1 VNVRPQSLWH
11 CVALSIGVLTAPG
24 CREEPGDLFLVG
36 TVERTLLE
44 ISSPVAEVIV
54 EVPVARGQHV
64 EAGAVLV
71 RLDPLLAE
79 ADLAAAQAAVAGAQ
93 TQSEV
98 AEQGHR
104 RGVGLHRSGV
114 ASDEV
119 LDRARLARDEARAGL
134 RSAMAR
140 MSAAQK
146 RLNDTTLR
154 APASATVDQIPFDV
168 GERVA
173 AGSVVAVLLADG
185 RPWVRVWVPERA
197 FARVG
202 PGTVAEV
209 RIDGISGP
217 LRARVLDLAREP
229 AYTPHYALTERERV
243 YLVYQARIEIEDA
256 PAALRPGAPAEVRI
270 ALPPL
275 AAAKSPL

>member
-1 VNVRPQSLWH
+1 MNLRSQNLWR
-11 CVALSIGVLTAPG
+11 CVALSIGVLSAPG
-24 CREEPGDLFLVG
+24 CREEPNDLSLVG
-36 TVERTLLE
+36 TVERNLIE
-44 ISSPVAEVIV
+44 ISAPVAEVIV

-93 TQSEV
+93 TQTEV
-98 AEQGHR
+98 AEQQHR
-104 RGVGLHRSGV
+104 RGLGLHSKGV

-119 LDRARLARDEARAGL
+119 LDRARLARDEARAAL

-140 MSAAQK
+140 MAAAQK

-154 APASATVDQIPFDV
+154 APASATVDQIPFDT

-202 PGTVAEV
+202 PGTAADV
-209 RIDGISGP
+209 RIDGIPGP
-217 LRARVLDLAREP
+217 LRAHVMDLAREP
-229 AYTPHYALTERERV
+229 EYTPHYALTERERV
-243 YLVYQARIEIEDA
+243 YLVYQARVEIEDA
-256 PAALRPGAPAEVRI
+256 PTELRPGAPAEVRI

-275 AAAKSPL
+275 AGAKSPR

>member
-1 VNVRPQSLWH
+1 VNVRPQLLWR

-24 CREEPGDLFLVG
+24 CREESGDLFLVG

-119 LDRARLARDEARAGL
+119 LDRARLAHDEARAGL

>member
-1 VNVRPQSLWH
+1 VRFKPQKLWR
-11 CVALSIGVLTAPG
+11 CAALSIGVMAAPG
-24 CREEPGDLFLVG
+24 CREDPGDLLLVG
-36 TVERTLLE
+36 TVERTLIE
-44 ISSPVAEVIV
+44 ISAPVAEVIV
-54 EVPVARGQHV
+54 EVPVTRGQHV

-79 ADLAAAQAAVAGAQ
+79 ADFAAAQAAVAGAQ

-98 AEQGHR
+98 AEQQHR
-104 RGVGLHRSGV
+104 RGVGLHSKGV
-114 ASDEV
+114 ASDEI

-140 MSAAQK
+140 MAAAQK

-154 APASATVDQIPFDV
+154 APARATVDQIPFDA
-168 GERVA
+168 GERVS

-202 PGTVAEV
+202 PGTAADV
-209 RIDGISGP
+209 RIDGIPGP

-229 AYTPHYALTERERV
+229 EYTPHYALTERERV
-243 YLVYQARIEIEDA
+243 HLVYQARVEIEDA
-256 PAALRPGAPAEVRI
+256 PAELRPGAPAEVRI

-275 AAAKSPL
+275 AVAKSPR